1 MSDDQIPEDQ
11 IPQVE
16 PEYEQEGKVKRKKKL
31 GWFISLFVVGVI
43 VVCGFVLLY
52 YVVKELKT
60 PPKKPGE
67 KGKTEEQQGDKKDGE
82 KGKEAKKPEEK
93 PKVKVYK
100 VAKENFI
107 HVMETLGTIQAKSKV
122 DLRFEVNGLVDVMN
136 VKEGD
141 LVRQDDTIGEL
152 THADAELKVDFRKS
166 KLKEAQIE
174 LKNASAKVAQNK
186 ELLDAGAITQS
197 KYDEAK
203 FAEERAE
210 QAVKSAKIEL
220 KSAEAELEKT
230 YLKTSI
236 EGIIGQVKVQKG
248 EFVTSQTLVL
258 SVMEVAEVH
267 AEFSVLEKDIL
278 NVKEGLEILLSVD
291 TYPGEKFK
299 GSIISLGSI
308 VETTEGRARKVKAL
322 IPNPDRKLLPGMFS
336 HVEIVLFSREDA
348 ITVPVS
354 AFPDVSQDTSSVWV
368 VGEGDKIAKREVQVE
383 HLSPDKALIES
394 GIKVGDLVV
403 VETAALKVQDG
414 QQVEIVEV
422 REAEGKD
429 KEGKKPQQ

>member
-16 PEYEQEGKVKRKKKL
+16 PEYEEEGKVKRKKKL
-31 GWFISLFVVGVI
+31 GWFISLFVVGI
-43 VVCGFVLLY
+43 IILCGFVLLY
-52 YVVKELKT
+52 YVVKELKK
-60 PPKKPGE
+60 PPKKPGD
-67 KGKTEEQQGDKKDGE
+67 KAATEQTDKKDGE
-82 KGKEAKKPEEK
+82 KDKAKKPEEK

-100 VAKENFI
+100 VSKENFI

-152 THADAELKVDFRKS
+152 THADSELKVDFRKS

-174 LKNASAKVAQNK
+174 LKNLQAKVAQNK

-230 YLKTSI
+230 YLKTAI
-236 EGIIGQVKVQKG
+236 EGIVGQVKVQKG

-258 SVMEVAEVH
+258 SVMEVAEVN

-299 GSIISLGSI
+299 GSIISLGTI

-322 IPNPDRKLLPGMFS
+322 IPNPDRKLLPGLFA
-336 HVEIVLFSREDA
+336 HVEIVLFHREDA
-348 ITVPVS
+348 LTVPVS
-354 AFPDVSQDTSSVWV
+354 AFPDVSQDASSIWV
-368 VGEGDKIAKREVQVE
+368 VGEGDKVAKREIQVE

-394 GIKVGDLVV
+394 GIKVGELVV
-403 VETAALKVQDG
+403 VETAALKIQDG

-422 REAEGKD
+422 REAEGKE
-429 KEGKKPQQ
+429 KEGKKQP